1 MKKKNVLSLLL
12 LFSITITISAC
23 GTAGGRTAEWWYNT
37 LCVEEYNVPR
47 EWVSIEGN
55 NVYIDVD
62 NDLAYRVS
70 GTIYSDPAT
79 LVDET
84 NDMIDLY
91 NERLNSGSNDNSMD
105 TEDYSSDEELYS
117 DDATMSPYEMYNEES
132 GVIDE
137 ENSEYFGVCSPSDFV
152 GRYKGTN
159 TKDEFDIVLI
169 EGYPNLIRILV
180 KDGTQEE
187 FTESHNVYSG
197 AAVALHADDN
207 DPIHKATVISGFG
220 WELYL
225 TRDDNGNA
233 SISATVG
240 IITDIYFTRTSTTP
254 EQTYQG

>member
-1 MKKKNVLSLLL
+1 MPLLPLYRYVVL
-12 LFSITITISAC
+12 LFGRISAL
-23 GTAGGRTAEWWYNT
+23 N
-37 LCVEEYNVPR
+37 LCR
-47 EWVSIEGN
+47 HH
-55 NVYIDVD
+55 
-62 NDLAYRVS
+62 
-70 GTIYSDPAT
+70 
-79 LVDET
+79 
-84 NDMIDLY
+84 
-91 NERLNSGSNDNSMD
+91 
-105 TEDYSSDEELYS
+105 
-117 DDATMSPYEMYNEES
+117 
-132 GVIDE
+132 
-137 ENSEYFGVCSPSDFV
+137 
-152 GRYKGTN
+152 
-159 TKDEFDIVLI
+159 LI